1 VTLLFQTRAE
11 GEAKFGI
18 SRHKKPGAWS
28 GACDTSNFKGRA
40 PRYKYLEDESK
51 KKKLTDPTHS
61 LLILPLFNVTQDF
74 GQGLG
79 ERSFNASLA
88 EERKRILAV
97 ASLAATR
104 HLRISR

>member
-1 VTLLFQTRAE
+1 MRHFELQ
-11 GEAKFGI
+11 G
-18 SRHKKPGAWS
+18 SRPQVQVL
-28 GACDTSNFKGRA
+28 GR
-40 PRYKYLEDESK
+40 RVK